1 VSTIEQVSAPQN
13 AFDQTAEWT
22 ETTRLMCAAAYLDGT
37 FAQDVFEEIVEEPY
51 RAVRPP
57 EGVDIVPVVK
67 HCVAARRQKA
77 IRDLTLL
84 VILVLTFVLF
94 VATQSL
100 FKVFALGFLL
110 AWATIAA
117 DVWIATYTVVK
128 KRLTITTFRP
138 EDAPD
143 PVDPIVR
150 ARLADLAQRQHG
162 NLIVYSGFN
171 PFTSAGLDHDGWSF
185 VLDLR
190 KGADRFGHRA
200 EPRPF
205 ESRAIYGAVAQSILR
220 LGIEGLSVEDR
231 VFVSGSDIREDR
243 GLLPDIAGRPAAGVT
258 PERLADIVNTP
269 THRIRHYR
277 CFRVLDWRGELV
289 VTLFVRFAMDN
300 GRLFAELTRF
310 VLPPL
315 RAEYRR
321 IDAIDEQVSL
331 RQAASI
337 VRHSFAPTLGLWLR
351 SPATIARPLLRLQ
364 RQAKRE
370 RQVRRN
376 YFFDYGSPRT
386 ALDRARAKS
395 YSRYFQKLDKE
406 MYVKLFDRTLLASVV
421 DFLEAHDIDTSELV
435 ERSQTIINHGIMV
448 PGGSVKAHNLA
459 VGQNAGIFNRI
470 RGGGRSEA

>member
-1 VSTIEQVSAPQN
+1 
-13 AFDQTAEWT
+13 
-22 ETTRLMCAAAYLDGT
+22 MCAAAYLDGN
-37 FAQDVFEEIVEEPY
+37 FAQHVVEEIVEESY

-94 VATQSL
+94 VATRSL
-100 FKVFALGFLL
+100 FKFFALGFLL
-110 AWATIAA
+110 AWATIAV
-117 DVWIATYTVVK
+117 DMWVATYTVVR
-128 KRLTITTFRP
+128 KRLSATTFRP

-150 ARLADLAQRQHG
+150 ARLADLARRQHG
-162 NLIVYSGFN
+162 NLVVYSGFN
-171 PFTSAGLDHDGWSF
+171 PFTSAGLDLDDGWSF

-190 KGADRFGHRA
+190 KGAERLGHRS

-220 LGIEGLSVEDR
+220 LGIPGLSVEDR
-231 VFVSGSDIREDR
+231 VFVSGSDLREDR
-243 GLLPDIAGRPAAGVT
+243 GLLPEIAGRPATEVT
-258 PERLADIVNTP
+258 PDRLADAVNNP
-269 THRIRHYR
+269 THRVRHYR
-277 CFRVLDWRGELV
+277 CFRVLDWRGDLV

-321 IDAIDEQVSL
+321 IDAIDQEVSL
-331 RQAASI
+331 RQVGLIA
-337 VRHSFAPTLGLWLR
+337 RHALPSTLGLWLR
-351 SPATIARPLLRLQ
+351 SPATIARPLLRIQ

-370 RQVRRN
+370 REVRRN

-386 ALDRARAKS
+386 ALDRARMKG

-421 DFLEAHDIDTSELV
+421 DFLETHDIDTGELV
-435 ERSQTIINHGIMV
+435 QRSQTIINNGVMV
-448 PGGSVKAHNLA
+448 PGGSVRAHNLA

-470 RGGGRSEA
+470 RGGGRSET